1 MDTNQENGKFTMMT
15 DILVLSTSDG
25 EQPQKEIDIKIPTHM
40 ITDNNNVAVLAS
52 KHGGCSDSINDWEVI
67 DHIHDSNTDAVSF
80 QTKQFAL

>member
-40 ITDNNNVAVLAS
+40 ITDNNNVVVLAS
-52 KHGGCSDSINDWEVI
+52 KYLNEIKDQISARKEK
-67 DHIHDSNTDAVSF
+67 SNSKDY
-80 QTKQFAL
+80 

>member
-40 ITDNNNVAVLAS
+40 ITDNNNVVVLAS
-52 KHGGCSDSINDWEVI
+52 KHGGCSDSIN

>member
-1 MDTNQENGKFTMMT
+1 
-15 DILVLSTSDG
+15 
-25 EQPQKEIDIKIPTHM
+25 M
-40 ITDNNNVAVLAS
+40 ITDNNNVVVLAS